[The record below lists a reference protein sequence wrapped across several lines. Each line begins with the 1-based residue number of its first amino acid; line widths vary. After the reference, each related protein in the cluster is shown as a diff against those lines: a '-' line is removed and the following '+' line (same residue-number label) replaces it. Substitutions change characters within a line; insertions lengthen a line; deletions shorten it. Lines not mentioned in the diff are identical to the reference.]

1 MSPAC
6 AVGEEGGGVNKTFHG
21 HSWATFVVWE
31 AGIKT
36 LTPQWLHAR
45 SNATYTVSRVRNHGS
60 GRVSEDRGSALNIT
74 ALSWRL
80 VVGALST
87 AQKKF
92 HSLQ

>member
-6 AVGEEGGGVNKTFHG
+6 AVGCGGGGIKRFTDTVG
-21 HSWATFVVWE
+21 QLLLSVE

-45 SNATYTVSRVRNHGS
+45 SNAKCTVSRVRNHGS
-60 GRVSEDRGSALNIT
+60 RRVSEDRESALNIT
-74 ALSWRL
+74 VLSWRL